1 MTRFSPVL
9 RQLFRAFCL
18 NLPGKQLHESAPLRY
33 LPYTVRNPGAE
44 APHPIERRVKFA
56 MVGIRPGNP
65 MVSSQNLETFMAESR
80 NSAAAVNSR
89 PDPNEKLVKV
99 FDTEQ
104 ESEAL
109 VVKGLLESSGIDS
122 DITALSAPQ
131 DTFPGVGGTIILV
144 REEDA
149 EAARRVIAEFR
160 QPAGAADDET
170 AEYDAVDDEAMA
182 DSTGEPPQK
191 G

>member
-1 MTRFSPVL
+1 
-9 RQLFRAFCL
+9 
-18 NLPGKQLHESAPLRY
+18 
-33 LPYTVRNPGAE
+33 
-44 APHPIERRVKFA
+44 
-56 MVGIRPGNP
+56 
-65 MVSSQNLETFMAESR
+65 MVSSQNLETFMSESR

-160 QPAGAADDET
+160 QAAGADDDET

>member
-1 MTRFSPVL
+1 
-9 RQLFRAFCL
+9 
-18 NLPGKQLHESAPLRY
+18 
-33 LPYTVRNPGAE
+33 
-44 APHPIERRVKFA
+44 
-56 MVGIRPGNP
+56 
-65 MVSSQNLETFMAESR
+65 MAESQK
-80 NSAAAVNSR
+80 STAAVNPR

-99 FDTEQ
+99 FDTER

-122 DITALSAPQ
+122 DITSLSAPQ

-149 EAARRVIAEFR
+149 EPARRIIAEF
-160 QPAGAADDET
+160 QQSPDAGDDET

-191 G
+191 R

>member
-1 MTRFSPVL
+1 V
-9 RQLFRAFCL
+9 
-18 NLPGKQLHESAPLRY
+18 
-33 LPYTVRNPGAE
+33 
-44 APHPIERRVKFA
+44 
-56 MVGIRPGNP
+56 
-65 MVSSQNLETFMAESR
+65 ETFMAESQKST
-80 NSAAAVNSR
+80 SAANPR

-99 FDTEQ
+99 FDAER

-122 DITALSAPQ
+122 DMTSLSAPQ

-149 EAARRVIAEFR
+149 EAARRIIGEFR
-160 QPAGAADDET
+160 QSPDAGDDET
-170 AEYDAVDDEAMA
+170 AEYDAVDDEAIA

>member
-1 MTRFSPVL
+1 M
-9 RQLFRAFCL
+9 
-18 NLPGKQLHESAPLRY
+18 
-33 LPYTVRNPGAE
+33 
-44 APHPIERRVKFA
+44 FA
-56 MVGIRPGNP
+56 VT
-65 MVSSQNLETFMAESR
+65 SQNLETVMAESQR
-80 NSAAAVNSR
+80 STAAVNPQ

-99 FDTEQ
+99 FDAER

-122 DITALSAPQ
+122 DMTSLSAPQ

-149 EAARRVIAEFR
+149 ETARRIIAEFR
-160 QPAGAADDET
+160 QSADAGDDET
-170 AEYDAVDDEAMA
+170 AEYDAVDDEAVA